1 MTMRIY
7 MQTLP
12 AEDQAPRFYH
22 LFVQQDL
29 LGGWTLVREW
39 GHQGMAGRV
48 KREHFSALEAA
59 EDSLIKLR
67 DAQMRRGYRVVFT
80 QGQRQVP

>member
-1 MTMRIY
+1 MRIY

-12 AEDQAPRFYH
+12 AENQPPRFYH

-39 GHQGMAGRV
+39 GRQGMAGRV
-48 KREHFSALEAA
+48 KREHFPSLEAA
-59 EDSLIKLR
+59 EETLIKFR
-67 DAQMRRGYRVVFT
+67 DAQMQRGFRVVFT